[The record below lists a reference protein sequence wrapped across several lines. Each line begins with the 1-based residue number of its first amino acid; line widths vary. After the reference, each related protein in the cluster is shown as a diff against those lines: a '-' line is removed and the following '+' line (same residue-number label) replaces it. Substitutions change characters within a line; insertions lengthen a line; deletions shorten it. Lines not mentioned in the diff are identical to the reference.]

1 MMRTPLRLM
10 APLLMLLALAGCKT
24 ELNSGLTEMAAN
36 DELALLLRH
45 DIPAA
50 RAADVKAGT
59 YSVVVEQ
66 ARFADAV
73 DLLRAHG
80 LPQQH
85 YDSVPDVF
93 KGGGLVSS
101 PTEERARMTYALGES
116 LSRTIAEI
124 DGVLS
129 ARVHIVAQDT
139 DPLLR
144 EAPPASAAVFV
155 RYKPDSAAGGLV
167 PQIKMLVAN
176 GIGGLSYD
184 KVSVVMVPAVLAADV
199 APERGLQ
206 NVYGMWVDGESAPA
220 LRGLMAGVA
229 GMLATLAVAAG
240 WSGWRA
246 RHVLMDMR
254 VLGRRLPGRP
264 RLLGIGRPGR

>member
-1 MMRTPLRLM
+1 MRRRIRLM
-10 APLLMLLALAGCKT
+10 APLGLLLALAGCKT
-24 ELNSGLTEMAAN
+24 ELNGGLTEMAAN

-45 DIPAA
+45 NVPAA
-50 RAADVKAGT
+50 RGIDVKAGT
-59 YSVVVEQ
+59 YSVLVEQ
-66 ARFADAV
+66 AQFADAV

-85 YDSVPDVF
+85 YDSIPDVF

-101 PTEERARMTYALGES
+101 PTEERARMTYALGEE

-129 ARVHIVAQDT
+129 ARVHIVAQDN
-139 DPLLR
+139 DPLRR

-155 RYKPDSAAGGLV
+155 RYKQDSAAGGLV

-184 KVSVVMVPAVLAADV
+184 KVSVVMVPAVLATDAG
-199 APERGLQ
+199 PEGGLQ
-206 NVYGMWVDGESAPA
+206 NVYGMWVDGGSAPA
-220 LRGLMAGVA
+220 LRGLLAGVA
-229 GMLATLAVAAG
+229 GILAALAAAAG

-246 RHVLMDMR
+246 RHAL
-254 VLGRRLPGRP
+254 LGMSVFGLQLPGRT
-264 RLLGIGRPGR
+264 RLLQPGRPG